1 VLTVRRNLQQIGR
14 FESVR
19 SVRIIVLPVRVR
31 IVIVEIKAV
40 RIVVII
46 GVGIVIVLVIFVIR
60 GIVVIVRFVRIIVVG
75 GTAADYHGDKNADNE
90 ENAQPFHACFTCLHL
105 TTFRASCQ
113 LINATPGLAAI
124 RDLTQRHVIIIILL
138 CGKTSGKKKRI

>member
-1 VLTVRRNLQQIGR
+1 VSIRRNLQQIRR

-19 SVRIIVLPVRVR
+19 SVRIIVLPVGVR
-31 IVIVEIKAV
+31 IVIVEIEAV

-60 GIVVIVRFVRIIVVG
+60 GIVIIERFVRIIVIR
-75 GTAADYHGDKNADNE
+75 GTAAEYRGDKNADSE
-90 ENAQPFHACFTCLHL
+90 ENAQLFHACFTCLNL

-113 LINATPGLAAI
+113 LVNPTPGLAVI
-124 RDLTQRHVIIIILL
+124 RDLTQRHVIIITLL
-138 CGKTSGKKKRI
+138 CAKTSCKKKRI